1 MESPSDVQPTPPVD
15 IVRPLAQTLPV
26 VLASPH
32 SGTRY
37 AADFLDLTHLD
48 VAVLRRSEDAFVD
61 ALFTPAGE
69 RGVPLVRALFPRSF
83 VDANR
88 EPYEV
93 DAAMFDGPLP
103 IHANTRSPRV
113 AAGLGTVPRAAFDG
127 QPIYRRKLAVAE
139 LERRIAWYY
148 RPYHTA
154 LERLIAETRARF
166 GHCVLIDCHSMP
178 STSPGGGQ
186 PPTGRVDFVL
196 GDNHGAACAPALT
209 HLAERWLQHHGY
221 RVVRNQPYAGGFTTQ
236 HYGVPTQGVHVLQI
250 EINRALY
257 MDESTLRPHVG
268 FEPLARRLADLV
280 EDVGRTTLG
289 HSAFPAWTA
298 PANAAE

>member
-1 MESPSDVQPTPPVD
+1 MESLPTLQPAPPVE
-15 IVRPLAQTLPV
+15 IVRPLAQTLPI

-32 SGTRY
+32 SGANY
-37 AADFLDLTHLD
+37 APDFLSLTHLD

-61 ALFTPAGE
+61 ELFALAG
-69 RGVPLVRALFPRSF
+69 RQGVPMVRALFPRSF

-88 EPYEV
+88 EPYEI

-103 IHANTRSPRV
+103 GHANTRSPRV
-113 AAGLGTVPRAAFDG
+113 AAGLGTVPRVAFDG
-127 QPIYRRKLAVAE
+127 QAIYRRKLPLAE
-139 LERRIAWYY
+139 LERRVAWYY

-154 LERLIAETRARF
+154 LDRLIAETRERF

-178 STSPGGGQ
+178 STSPGGGHT
-186 PPTGRVDFVL
+186 PAARVDFVL

-209 HLAERWLQHHGY
+209 HLVERWLHHHGY

-236 HYGVPTQGVHVLQI
+236 HYGVPTQGVHALQI

-257 MDESTLRPHVG
+257 MDESALRAHVG
-268 FEPLARRLADLV
+268 FEPLAKRLADLI

-289 HSAFPAWTA
+289 HSAFPAWIA
-298 PANAAE
+298 PRIAAE